1 MITNFNTIVLVILA
15 LIIAGFLLVKFVK
28 FAKKAKKEMMDEMID
43 EFNNEPNPLIPEK
56 LNSNS
61 KEKTPLS

>member
-28 FAKKAKKEMMDEMID
+28 FAKKAKKEMMDEFAEDQKAI
-43 EFNNEPNPLIPEK
+43 ETQEK
-56 LNSNS
+56 LNAHL
-61 KEKTPLS
+61 KEKTPSS